1 MRPTYQS
8 ARHATTSSLQQSHKR
23 RCLQALPESNMTTEP
38 FWERIPHWTETQTRR
53 DPRPTEIS
61 GAEAGLP
68 ASGTHRRIIFD
79 YLKKMGSRGV
89 TSDEC
94 SRYLDLHHGKDVSP
108 NQVAS
113 RMGELLH
120 VGLIVDSGKT
130 RKTRRG
136 GNAIVWVYKGS
147 L

>member
-1 MRPTYQS
+1 
-8 ARHATTSSLQQSHKR
+8 
-23 RCLQALPESNMTTEP
+23 MTTEP
-38 FWERIPHWTETQTRR
+38 FWKREPHWTQTQTRR

-79 YLKKMGSRGV
+79 YIEHMGSRGA

-94 SRYLDLHHGKDVSP
+94 SLHLDYEHAKHVSP

-113 RMGELLH
+113 RVGELLAE
-120 VGLIVDSGKT
+120 GWIEDSGKT

-136 GNAIVWVYKGS
+136 GDATVWTSKER